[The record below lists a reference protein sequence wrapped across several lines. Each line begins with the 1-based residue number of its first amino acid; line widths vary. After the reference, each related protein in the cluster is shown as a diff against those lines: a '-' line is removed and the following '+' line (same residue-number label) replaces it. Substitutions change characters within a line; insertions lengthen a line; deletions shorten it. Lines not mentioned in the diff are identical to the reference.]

1 MHTQAHRSITE
12 RFRQVRV
19 NATEFSQVVRF
30 ISIQRRTIYINIA
43 AQKDAKIIKLSYDDR
58 DLLKI

>member
-19 NATEFSQVVRF
+19 NATEFPQVLKF
-30 ISIQRRTIYINIA
+30 ISIPRRTIYINA
-43 AQKDAKIIKLSYDDR
+43 AAEEDAKLVKLSYDDR